1 MKAYVFPGQA
11 AQFPGMGKDIYE
23 SNPEAKLLFKQ
34 ANDIIG
40 FDLSAIMFEGTE
52 EQLKQTNITQP
63 SVFVHSVIKAKV
75 FSKDKPDAV
84 AGHSLGEFSA
94 LVAANSL
101 SFEDGLLLVQKRAN
115 SMQKACVLNPGTM
128 AAILG
133 LEDSIVEEIC
143 KKIGNDVVAAN
154 YNCPGQLVISGSI
167 DSVKQAMDL
176 CTTAGAKRAILL
188 QVGGAFHSPLMKPA
202 QDQLEAA
209 IAATNFKNPDCPI
222 FQNYTAMPSMD
233 SAQIKLNLI
242 NQLTSPVL
250 WAKTI
255 NNMLDFGVTKFS
267 EVGGSGMVIRGMIRQ
282 INREIP
288 TDSL

>member
-1 MKAYVFPGQA
+1 MKAFVFPGQA
-11 AQFPGMGKDIYE
+11 AQFSGMGKDIYE
-23 SNPEAKLLFKQ
+23 ANSQARLLFEQ
-34 ANDIIG
+34 ANEIIG
-40 FDLSAIMFEGTE
+40 FDLASIMFEGSE

-75 FSKDKPDAV
+75 FSTELPDAV

-115 SMQKACVLNPGTM
+115 SMQEACELNPGTM

-133 LEDSIVEEIC
+133 LDDSIVDELC
-143 KKIGNDVVAAN
+143 KKVGDDVVAAN
-154 YNCPGQLVISGSI
+154 FNCPGQLVISGSI
-167 DSVKQAMDL
+167 DSVKEAMQL
-176 CTTAGAKRAILL
+176 CTEAGAKRAILL

-202 QDQLEAA
+202 QDKLEAA
-209 IAATNFKNPDCPI
+209 IASTNFKDPDCPI
-222 FQNYTAMPSMD
+222 FQNYTAMPSRK
-233 SAQIKLNLI
+233 AEEIKLNLI

-250 WAKTI
+250 WTKTI
-255 NNMLDFGVTKFS
+255 QNMIEYGINHFT
-267 EVGGSGMVIRGMIRQ
+267 EVGGTGTVIRGMIRQ